1 VVLSEQHGPAPAG
14 GPELGMEARKPVQR
28 STRSMAVCGAWP
40 SVGRGRLWG
49 VAVCGAWPS
58 VGDLFSHQAF
68 LTAKNL
74 MDRVSNTYEAE
85 YRLTI
90 SIYSMEFELCIYLYR
105 C

>member
-1 VVLSEQHGPAPAG
+1 MSLLQWCFLS
-14 GPELGMEARKPVQR
+14 
-28 STRSMAVCGAWP
+28 SMAQLQQEDLSLGWRHGSLSSGAHEAWP